1 MKKSILT
8 ILLVISALAVTNAQ
22 FTKVGGGLALSS
34 GFPFHNMPW
43 DANKSG
49 NMALS
54 FKGIYEINTPVH
66 ISPSFTIFYPH
77 ITKNSSDKT
86 VVSTMMFDVNGHY
99 VFNSLDKFEF
109 YGLAG
114 LDILLA
120 KKKETFE
127 SSPSNTESDNALG
140 INLGAGTYM
149 KITEQFDI
157 YGEAKYIF
165 NNKYNQF
172 MVNAGILVNLRWLK
186 KNENPEN

>member
-1 MKKSILT
+1 M
-8 ILLVISALAVTNAQ
+8 
-22 FTKVGGGLALSS
+22 KVGGGLALSS

-49 NMALS
+49 NIALS
-54 FKGIYEINTPVH
+54 LKGIYELNLPVH

-77 ITKNSSDKT
+77 ITKNQTDKT

-120 KKKETFE
+120 KKKETFDA
-127 SSPSNTESDNALG
+127 SPASTESDNALG
-140 INLGAGTYM
+140 INLGVGTYM
-149 KITEQFDI
+149 KITQQFDL

-172 MVNAGILVNLRWLK
+172 MINAGILVNLDWLK
-186 KNENPEN
+186 KHENSDN

>member
-1 MKKSILT
+1 MKKIIMT
-8 ILLVISALAVTNAQ
+8 ILLVISVISMTNAQ

-49 NMALS
+49 NIALT
-54 FKGIYEINTPVH
+54 FKGIYELNLPVH
-66 ISPSFTIFYPH
+66 LSPSFTIFYPH
-77 ITKNSSDKT
+77 ITKNQADKT

-120 KKKETFE
+120 KKKETFDA
-127 SSPSNTESDNALG
+127 SPSNSESDNALG

-172 MVNAGILVNLRWLK
+172 MVNAGILVNLDWLK